1 MPPERAQEMA
11 LLALPV
17 HPTLG
22 LLRPKRPSWLPGRTE
37 FDGDDKVMEGAVRSL
52 VERVQRER
60 PGDELVA
67 FSSPVVISVD
77 RCVEVSVVRWAQAA
91 GSSVPDEGLAEHL
104 KDGWRSGP
112 LLQSDSPE
120 PLGMVTIL
128 VLPDLRAIEDE
139 KCKARPLAKPLGF
152 DRLGYLQ
159 YDLYPGRLFL
169 PTMPTH
175 GQLEVM
181 PRDGTLEVKS
191 GGEVVAD
198 LSYWNAGWGPVR
210 PVQFDGNCGTALI
223 SRGTAYRAAPGST
236 ASDVR
241 SFYFWRADAPQK

>member
-1 MPPERAQEMA
+1 
-11 LLALPV
+11 
-17 HPTLG
+17 
-22 LLRPKRPSWLPGRTE
+22 
-37 FDGDDKVMEGAVRSL
+37 MEGLYAASLNGFSGSVRATNWWL
-52 VERVQRER
+52 
-60 PGDELVA
+60 LVA
-67 FSSPVVISVD
+67 CCDFGGPLRRGLGCSMG
-77 RCVEVSVVRWAQAA
+77 AGG

-104 KDGWRSGP
+104 KDGWSATAASERFSRASGHGDHPGVARSSRNRG
-112 LLQSDSPE
+112 
-120 PLGMVTIL
+120 
-128 VLPDLRAIEDE
+128 R

-241 SFYFWRADAPQK
+241 SFYFWRVRTLHKIAASAALTRH

>member
-1 MPPERAQEMA
+1 MISAYLRTLAVAEDFWGMPPERAQEMA

-139 KCKARPLAKPLGF
+139 VQGPASGQAARLRPFRLSAIRPLSGA
-152 DRLGYLQ
+152 
-159 YDLYPGRLFL
+159 
-169 PTMPTH
+169 
-175 GQLEVM
+175 
-181 PRDGTLEVKS
+181 TLLAHNAYARS
-191 GGEVVAD
+191 IGGH
-198 LSYWNAGWGPVR
+198 
-210 PVQFDGNCGTALI
+210 
-223 SRGTAYRAAPGST
+223 
-236 ASDVR
+236 AS
-241 SFYFWRADAPQK
+241 

>member
-1 MPPERAQEMA
+1 
-11 LLALPV
+11 
-17 HPTLG
+17 
-22 LLRPKRPSWLPGRTE
+22 
-37 FDGDDKVMEGAVRSL
+37 
-52 VERVQRER
+52 
-60 PGDELVA
+60 
-67 FSSPVVISVD
+67 
-77 RCVEVSVVRWAQAA
+77 
-91 GSSVPDEGLAEHL
+91 
-104 KDGWRSGP
+104 
-112 LLQSDSPE
+112 
-120 PLGMVTIL
+120 MVTIL

-241 SFYFWRADAPQK
+241 SFYFWRVRTLHKNSGFGR